1 MMTNF
6 LFYAT
11 IIIVKINKN
20 KKMFKDIENPKN
32 EEMFKFAITITL
44 FLFVIVTLAF
54 SEGISCLINII
65 ST

>member
-1 MMTNF
+1 MTNF

>member
-1 MMTNF
+1 
-6 LFYAT
+6 
-11 IIIVKINKN
+11 
-20 KKMFKDIENPKN
+20 MFKDIENPKN